1 MHLFS
6 TLRWNKGW
14 SVTCENY
21 SWAAL
26 GCRLPALPW
35 ARSLVRPIQ
44 SAFVALVSCVPTP
57 VNLPLCQMG
66 SPHLGNVSLPSKL
79 SLHLKLSYKVP
90 NSIEFLICLKFTWAG
105 CQFVEGDV
113 CSEVVVDRR
122 SRESS
127 SCRCRRSQQ
136 RESSFVKLLKEQFR
150 VVFVFVDGHIKTILS
165 LSEDVG
171 GFFSSEICFAVK
183 TKSGK
188 TQRSCR
194 FFGPIID

>member
-35 ARSLVRPIQ
+35 ARSFVGPIQ
-44 SAFVALVSCVPTP
+44 SAHVALVSCVPTP
-57 VNLPLCQMG
+57 VYKIPLCQMG
-66 SPHLGNVSLPSKL
+66 SLRLGNVSLPSKL
-79 SLHLKLSYKVP
+79 NLHLKLSYIVL

-127 SCRCRRSQQ
+127 SCRCHRSQQ
-136 RESSFVKLLKEQFR
+136 RESSFVKLLKEKFR

-171 GFFSSEICFAVK
+171 GFFRPKSALLWKRSPGKRSEVADFLV
-183 TKSGK
+183 
-188 TQRSCR
+188 R
-194 FFGPIID
+194 